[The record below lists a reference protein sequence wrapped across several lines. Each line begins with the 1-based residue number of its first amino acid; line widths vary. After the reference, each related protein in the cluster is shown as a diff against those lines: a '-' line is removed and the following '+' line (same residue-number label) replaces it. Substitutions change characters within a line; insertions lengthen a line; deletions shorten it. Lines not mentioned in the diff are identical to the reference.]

1 MAVFLIDYE
10 NVQSSSPLYGI
21 EDLTANDRVVLFYS
35 DCAKKICRYY
45 WDIFCS
51 GKCSTRLAKLVKPSK
66 NALDFYIAVEV
77 GRSLVLGEKDIAI
90 ISNDK
95 GYGAVIDYVKAYSKN
110 SYQQVIRTSC
120 IAEASKIFQCQKE
133 KRVALVKSLEEITSI
148 DAKRP
153 GVVMKFES
161 TPQNWLKIK
170 LEKLNSY
177 FRKRKEVKN
186 EPVHE
191 RRT

>member
-45 WDIFCS
+45 WDIFCN

-77 GRSLVLGEKDIAI
+77 GRSLSLGAKHIAI

-95 GYGAVIDYVKAYSKN
+95 GYGAVIDYIKAYSSN
-110 SYQQVIRTSC
+110 SSQMVIRTSC
-120 IAEASKIFQCQKE
+120 IAEANKIFMCPE
-133 KRVALVKSLEEITSI
+133 ERRVVLIKSLEEITSI
-148 DAKRP
+148 DNKRP

-161 TPQNWLKIK
+161 TPKNWLKVEYKKII
-170 LEKLNSY
+170 SC
-177 FRKRKEVKN
+177 FRKEVKK
-186 EPVHE
+186 
-191 RRT
+191 